1 MERFPHGQR
10 VEGKKQLVRKNVT
23 LILILLI
30 IIPVFGFW
38 KGTPENV
45 LIKFLKALYSNN
57 LKKTYNYISKVDKGT
72 ISRSEFIE
80 LNSINDP
87 FRQEMA
93 KITSSLNKYEVNETK
108 VDEDNA
114 IVNIT
119 VTKPNMSKVY
129 AEIFGPF
136 HGLKDMKNPQEA
148 TRHMLKQYLKKA
160 DVPMVEERGNFTLIK
175 EKGNWKI
182 LLNLKNKD

>member
-1 MERFPHGQR
+1 M
-10 VEGKKQLVRKNVT
+10 RKNVT

-38 KGTPENV
+38 KETPEDV
-45 LIKFLKALYSNN
+45 LIKFLKSLYSNN
-57 LKKTYNYISKVDKGT
+57 LKKTYSYISKVD
-72 ISRSEFIE
+72 E
-80 LNSINDP
+80 
-87 FRQEMA
+87 
-93 KITSSLNKYEVNETK
+93 Y
-108 VDEDNA
+108 NA

-136 HGLKDMKNPQEA
+136 HGPKDMKNPQEA
-148 TRHMLKQYLKKA
+148 TRHMLRQYLKKA
-160 DVPMVEERGNFTLIK
+160 DVPMVEERGNFTLVK
-175 EKGNWKI
+175 EEAKWKI

>member
-1 MERFPHGQR
+1 MERFPHSQR
-10 VEGKKQLVRKNVT
+10 IEKERQLMKKYIT

-30 IIPVFGFW
+30 IIPVFGFG
-38 KGTPENV
+38 KETPENV

-57 LKKTYNYISKVDKGT
+57 LKKTYNYISKVDKST

-108 VDEDNA
+108 IYEDNA

-119 VTKPNMSKVY
+119 VTKPNMPKVY

-136 HGLKDMKNPQEA
+136 YGPKDMKNPQEA
-148 TRHMLKQYLKKA
+148 ARHMLRQYLKKA
-160 DVPMVEERGNFTLIK
+160 DVPMIEERGNFTLVK
-175 EKGNWKI
+175 EEGKWKI

>member
-1 MERFPHGQR
+1 M
-10 VEGKKQLVRKNVT
+10 RKNIT

-38 KGTPENV
+38 KETPEVV
-45 LIKFLKALYSNN
+45 LIKFLKSLYSNN
-57 LKKTYNYISKVDKGT
+57 LKKTYSYISKVDKDT
-72 ISRSEFIE
+72 ISRSEFTK
-80 LNSINDP
+80 LNSLNDP

-93 KITSSLNKYEVNETK
+93 KTTSSLNKYEVNETK
-108 VDEDNA
+108 VDEYNA

-136 HGLKDMKNPQEA
+136 HGPKDMENPQEA
-148 TRHMLKQYLKKA
+148 ARHMLRQYLKKA
-160 DVPMVEERGNFTLIK
+160 DVPMAEERGNFTLVK
-175 EKGNWKI
+175 EEGKWKI